1 MATITNIFFKWE
13 PGQKHFYKWAPGYA
27 INVGIITAS
36 AMNTVCMAYS
46 LWGSKSENSFF
57 FNFNSH
63 GQL

>member
-1 MATITNIFFKWE
+1 MATITNVFFKWE

-46 LWGSKSENSFF
+46 L
-57 FNFNSH
+57 
-63 GQL
+63 